1 MDTPPSL
8 PPPVPLAHAH
18 STRRTF
24 LHSSAMLAGALA
36 LSRSASA
43 QEAVSGGPRS
53 ASAPT
58 PTAARLLQIGALI
71 YPRMD
76 QIDFTGP
83 FEVLSQLPNSSFHIA
98 WKEKAPI
105 RDYHNLLLTPDMTLD
120 EMPALDLFIVPGGP
134 GQEDLM
140 EDPAVLDFIRK
151 QAAGAQCVFSVCT
164 GALICGAAGLLQG
177 KRATTHWSAFNLLKY
192 FGATPVNERVVT
204 DGKLIT
210 AAGVTAGIDGALAV
224 AARLRGDQVAQEI
237 QLGIEYAPQPPFASG
252 TPDRAPQA
260 VLKTVQDRIASLSAR
275 RLATAQR
282 LAKNFGG

>member
-1 MDTPPSL
+1 MIPPSS
-8 PPPVPLAHAH
+8 PTGTDSPTGSR
-18 STRRTF
+18 STRRKF
-24 LHSSAMLAGALA
+24 LQSSALLASALA
-36 LSRSASA
+36 LPRASA
-43 QEAVSGGPRS
+43 AESAVV
-53 ASAPT
+53 AT
-58 PTAARLLQIGALI
+58 PQGAGAVPPAQPLKIGALI

-83 FEVLSQLPNSSFHIA
+83 FEVLSQLPNSSFHIG

-105 RDYHNLLLTPDMTLD
+105 RDYHDLLLTPDTTLG
-120 EMPALDLFIVPGGP
+120 EMPVLDLLIVPGGP

-140 EDPAVLDFIRK
+140 EDSAVLDFIRK

-177 KRATTHWSAFNLLKY
+177 KRATTHWGAFSLLKY
-192 FGATPVNERVVT
+192 FGATPVNERVVV
-204 DGKLIT
+204 DGQFIT

-252 TPDRAPQA
+252 TPDRAPKP
-260 VLKTVQDRIASLSAR
+260 VLKAVQERIAVLSAR